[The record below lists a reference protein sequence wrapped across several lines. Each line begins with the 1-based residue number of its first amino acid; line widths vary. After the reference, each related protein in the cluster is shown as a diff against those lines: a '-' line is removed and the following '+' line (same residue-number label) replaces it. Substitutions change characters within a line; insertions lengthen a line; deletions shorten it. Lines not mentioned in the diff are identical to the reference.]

1 MKNSKRAAWL
11 VMVALLVIARTAAG
25 QGTLQVA
32 GKDYKLQHVVAYE
45 TKYFDNKA
53 IAVFLCAK
61 PIPMEKLK
69 KALKAGS
76 DDDFTYFEPQVK
88 LTFDQSG
95 KLISVFAWA
104 DNSSMSASGSVGAA
118 KVEASFNDGKAHGTV
133 ALAKE
138 DSSPKYR
145 FDVTF
150 DTPILKS
157 P

>member
-11 VMVALLVIARTAAG
+11 AMVALLVIVRTAAG
-25 QGTLQVA
+25 QGTLQVE

-45 TKYFDNKA
+45 TKYFDEKA

-69 KALKAGS
+69 EALKTGS
-76 DDDFTYFEPQVK
+76 DNFTYFEPKVK

-104 DNSSMSASGSVGAA
+104 DNSSMSTSGSIGAA
-118 KVEASFNDGKAHGTV
+118 KVEASFNNGKAHGTV
-133 ALAKE
+133 ALANE
-138 DSSPKYR
+138 DSGPKYR